1 MRKVEITW
9 RDSQIYTSQIST
21 SELFDVCVLTS
32 VGYLV
37 SKDKK
42 QLVIARDI
50 VNDTDIRGAIVIP
63 KENVVKLRRLL

>member
-21 SELFDVCVLTS
+21 SELFDLCVLTS